1 MTEIFTSSGR
11 TIDLT
16 GDSKVHDIPAESL
29 NISKRSFG
37 LFGHSET
44 FSVQLKNY
52 NYILNREFPGQFFY
66 RDEGLTIL
74 KKEIAMM
81 HEFFPLQDVFLKQE
95 KISGDVS
102 FYIIHW
108 CNGVEHDILLTYS
121 VIHPLSAIQAKI
133 LKPNLDSRR
142 IGHHGFSSSEPC
154 YIDYW
159 TRDMNA
165 FIAIYQIFYWLD
177 DYYNGKLAEQRNS
190 IRYTVDVDQMTRNI
204 QRLVNPEYHQRRFW

>member
-37 LFGHSET
+37 LFGRSET

-52 NYILNREFPGQFFY
+52 NYILNRNFPGQFFY
-66 RDEGLTIL
+66 NDGGVSTL

-81 HEFFPLQDVFLKQE
+81 HEFFPLQDIFLKQE

-108 CNGVEHDILLTYS
+108 CHGVEHDILLTYS
-121 VIHPLSAIQAKI
+121 QIHPLSEMRAKI
-133 LKPNLDSRR
+133 LKPKLDNRR
-142 IGHHGFSSSEPC
+142 CGHHAFSANEPC

-159 TRDMNA
+159 TREMNA
-165 FIAIYQIFYWLD
+165 FQAVYQIFYWLD
-177 DYYNGKLAEQRNS
+177 DYYNGGLTGQRS
-190 IRYTVDVDQMTRNI
+190 GVGDVDVNRMMKEI
-204 QRLVNPEYHQRRFW
+204 QNLIEQNSRSFAS

>member
-16 GDSKVHDIPAESL
+16 EDSKVHDIPAESL

-37 LFGHSET
+37 LFGRSET

-52 NYILNREFPGQFFY
+52 DYILNREFLGQFFY

-81 HEFFPLQDVFLKQE
+81 HEFFPLQDIFLKQD
-95 KISGDVS
+95 KLTGDVS

-108 CNGVEHDILLTYS
+108 YHGVEHDILLTYS
-121 VIHPLSAIQAKI
+121 QIHPLSEMRAKI
-133 LKPNLDSRR
+133 LKPKLDSHRM
-142 IGHHGFSSSEPC
+142 GHHAFSANEPC
-154 YIDYW
+154 YIDHW
-159 TRDMNA
+159 TREMNA
-165 FIAIYQIFYWLD
+165 FKTIYQIFYWLD
-177 DYYNGKLAEQRNS
+177 DYYNGSLTGQRNNMS
-190 IRYTVDVDQMTRNI
+190 GVVDVNRMMSEIQNLIGQNTRS
-204 QRLVNPEYHQRRFW
+204 FAS